1 MSVATPWR
9 AVIHGWGGYVPER
22 VLTNE
27 ALAREMDTSDDWIR
41 SRTGIRQRHVAAAGE
56 FTSDLAVAAARPALA
71 RAGLTAAD
79 VDLIVC
85 GTSTPDHTFPATAT
99 AVQRKLDCPV
109 GIAFDLQAVCAGFPY
124 ALTVADQFLRLGQ
137 ARTALV
143 IGAETFSRLMDWSD
157 RGTSVLFGDGA
168 GALVLAAEP
177 ATAEPAPRGV
187 LASYLAADGRHYDDL
202 YVDGGPS
209 TTGTTGHLR
218 MNGQEVYRHAVAA
231 LSAAVTEVL
240 ARAGLGLDDV
250 AWIAPH
256 QANKRILDAVAKR
269 LGVAADRVLVTVD
282 RHANTSAASIPLALD
297 LAAADGRLRRGDLVV
312 ATAMGGGFTWGAVA
326 LRW

>member
-1 MSVATPWR
+1 VSVATPWR

-85 GTSTPDHTFPATAT
+85 ATSTPDHTFPATAT